1 MPGVRLQ
8 LKRGK
13 AAFWDDENPILH
25 SGEPGYEIDT
35 QKLKIGD
42 GETHWRELPY
52 FEGEVG
58 TGGGGGNGGGGPSDD
73 DIPDLVLFYENGKV

>member
-1 MPGVRLQ
+1 MGGVQIQ

-13 AAFWDDENPILH
+13 AAFWADENPILH
-25 SGEPGYEIDT
+25 AGEPGYESDT
-35 QKLKIGD
+35 HKLKIGD

-52 FEGEVG
+52 FSVG
-58 TGGGGGNGGGGPSDD
+58 TGGGGGGGGTSDD